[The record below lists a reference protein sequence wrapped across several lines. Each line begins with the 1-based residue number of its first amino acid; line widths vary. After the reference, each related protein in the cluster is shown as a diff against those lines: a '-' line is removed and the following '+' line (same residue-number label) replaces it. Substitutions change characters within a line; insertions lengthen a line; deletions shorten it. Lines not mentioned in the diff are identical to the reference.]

1 MNLIQIDTTYSTS
14 VIMAIDR
21 EKSNSRLAKLI
32 MTLLALFFIFSGVK
46 AENLPETYQQFKTAF
61 VQMEVPAMADKGINL
76 KMRRQTKIWVGV
88 GAGVATM
95 AVAGYFFI
103 NGQQEQYEQALLI
116 GAGTY
121 IPVIAVLVLTDEKR
135 DRGPYD

>member
-1 MNLIQIDTTYSTS
+1 MNLVSIDATLLTS
-14 VIMAIDR
+14 DIMAT
-21 EKSNSRLAKLI
+21 NSKKTHSELARFFMAFVVLLLI
-32 MTLLALFFIFSGVK
+32 VSGVR
-46 AENLPETYQQFKTAF
+46 AGEVPETYQQFKTAF
-61 VQMEVPAMADKGINL
+61 VRMEKPAMAEKAINL

-116 GAGTY
+116 GAGAY
-121 IPVIAVLVLTDEKR
+121 IPVIAVLMLTDEKR

>member
-1 MNLIQIDTTYSTS
+1 MAMNRQKTHSELARLF
-14 VIMAIDR
+14 MAFVV
-21 EKSNSRLAKLI
+21 
-32 MTLLALFFIFSGVK
+32 LFMIFSGAK
-46 AENLPETYQQFKTAF
+46 AGEVPETYQQFKTAF
-61 VQMEVPAMADKGINL
+61 VRMEMPATAERGINL
-76 KMRRQTKIWVGV
+76 KMQRQTKIWVGV

-116 GAGTY
+116 GAGAY